1 MNHLSTSF
9 PEQSI
14 QLTILNFFEKKTV
27 KEIALEQASSPG
39 RGRLRVFSPFSRL
52 PQEIRAMIWR
62 YSLTE
67 RLVLVHFREEMGFW
81 TSTSE
86 PSALRVSPDSRS
98 AVSAL
103 YPRSFGN
110 GMYPARIRF
119 NFDQDI
125 LYLSGCMES
134 HLLHFCASLTPWE
147 LASVKRIA
155 ISNDLA
161 DSSDTQVDSVAMIE
175 KVMKSMP
182 ELQTIY
188 DVHSLN
194 KAFDKGSANIQAP
207 LQLYFDL
214 PKNFT
219 WRCPCKQW
227 WLAEHE
233 CTHADYLEC
242 TEEWDKLNEAD
253 EDEEYCQC
261 VSIPQRAEE
270 YEGIELAGAVNVEA
284 CWIW

>member
-1 MNHLSTSF
+1 M
-9 PEQSI
+9 
-14 QLTILNFFEKKTV
+14 
-27 KEIALEQASSPG
+27 
-39 RGRLRVFSPFSRL
+39 
-52 PQEIRAMIWR
+52 
-62 YSLTE
+62 
-67 RLVLVHFREEMGFW
+67 
-81 TSTSE
+81 
-86 PSALRVSPDSRS
+86 
-98 AVSAL
+98 
-103 YPRSFGN
+103 
-110 GMYPARIRF
+110 
-119 NFDQDI
+119 
-125 LYLSGCMES
+125 
-134 HLLHFCASLTPWE
+134 
-147 LASVKRIA
+147 KRIA

-207 LQLYFDL
+207 LQLYFNL

-253 EDEEYCQC
+253 EGEEYCQC

-270 YEGIELAGAVNVEA
+270 YEGIEMAGAVNVEP